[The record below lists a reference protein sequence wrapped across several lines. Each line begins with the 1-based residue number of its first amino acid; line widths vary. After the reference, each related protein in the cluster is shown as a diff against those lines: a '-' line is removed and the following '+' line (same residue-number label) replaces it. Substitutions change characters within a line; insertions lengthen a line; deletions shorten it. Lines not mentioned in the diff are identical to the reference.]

1 MSLGLGLCVKQ
12 ASKWVMGNGYLYV
25 SLNENAK
32 PCVNGWW
39 NVDDDA
45 VFDSNPIA
53 AAANCTDTAPDI
65 SAI

>member
-1 MSLGLGLCVKQ
+1 
-12 ASKWVMGNGYLYV
+12 MGNGYLYV